1 MNGSRSRPARS
12 GDEPG
17 PLGFAELSRA
27 PRLSDRVVE
36 SMRSEIVSR
45 GLAPGTQLPSERELV
60 EQFGVSRTVIR
71 EAIGA
76 LSGMGLV
83 EVRSGSGLQVAAADE
98 STASKSLSWYIRGGG
113 FDYPKVHEVRS
124 MVEVEMA
131 ALAAQRRTDD
141 HMTTLAAAHEHFGH
155 ELTVGVDAAAIAD
168 VEFHEAI
175 ARATGNELFS
185 VLLGSIADALVE
197 IRKELLG
204 GENADE
210 TLARGQET
218 LEQHAAILKAI
229 GAQDADGAR
238 LAMRTHL
245 DSVERLRA
253 EAQLRFVASDKRSGF

>member
-1 MNGSRSRPARS
+1 MKGPRPRAARS
-12 GDEPG
+12 GDDPE
-17 PLGFAELSRA
+17 PLGFAELPRT

-45 GLAPGTQLPSERELV
+45 GLTPGTQLPSERELV
-60 EQFGVSRTVIR
+60 DQFGVSRTVIR

-76 LSGMGLV
+76 LTGMGLV

-98 STASKSLSWYIRGGG
+98 SMAAKSLSWYIRGGG

-124 MVEVEMA
+124 MVEVEMS
-131 ALAAQRRTDD
+131 ALAAQRRTES
-141 HMTTLAAAHEHFGH
+141 HMTTLAAAHERFGH

-197 IRKELLG
+197 IRKELLS
-204 GENADE
+204 GESAQE
-210 TLARGQET
+210 TLARGQQT
-218 LEQHAAILKAI
+218 LTQHTAILAAI
-229 GAQDADGAR
+229 GDQDADGAR

-253 EAQLRFVASDKRSGF
+253 EGHLRSVPADQRTRS